1 MEGKDNI
8 RDNVCNAENAVHSP
22 EGGRSETGT
31 AAFGKFKSPDALYRS
46 YIELEA
52 EFTKRSQQL
61 KRLKELCENKGISFA
76 DKGEESERTK
86 KTAVAGRDGEAE
98 AVVSAEAANAGE
110 AVREEASPEREEPRG
125 AERKKEE
132 TSDKVPLS
140 DELKESVIREY
151 LDSVAGKKI
160 PLMRGGGVS
169 VPAEK
174 RRPKTVGE
182 AGGLA
187 LRYFK
192 GE

>member
-1 MEGKDNI
+1 MEGQDNI
-8 RDNVCNAENAVHSP
+8 RENDCKEENAVRSP
-22 EGGRSETGT
+22 EGERKETGT

-46 YIELEA
+46 YVELEA

-61 KRLKELCENKGISFA
+61 KRLKELCESKGISFT
-76 DKGEESERTK
+76 DKGEESETATK
-86 KTAVAGRDGEAE
+86 SSSGRDGGTEKD
-98 AVVSAEAANAGE
+98 VSAEATNADE
-110 AVREEASPEREEPRG
+110 TAREEASPEREEPRG

-132 TSDKVPLS
+132 ASDKVSLS

-182 AGGLA
+182 AGNLA